1 MGAPAS
7 ARDLARRLGYDF
19 KQPEL
24 LERAVTHSS
33 MLANAGG
40 GTSEKS
46 YERLEFLGDRVLGL
60 VAADMLIEAFPNEN
74 EGQLARRHVALV
86 RQEALARVAGEIDLG
101 TYINMARS
109 EEESGGRNNPAT
121 LADAC
126 EAVIAALY
134 IDGGLETA
142 ARFIR
147 GAWRAMLAETP
158 SPPKDAKTALQEWVQ
173 SRGLAL
179 PSYREVS
186 REGPDHGPVFT
197 VEVAISGFAP
207 VNGQGASK
215 RAAEQR
221 AAEEM
226 MKKVNN
232 V

>member
-1 MGAPAS
+1 MGASAS
-7 ARDLARRLGYDF
+7 ASDLARRLGYDF
-19 KQPEL
+19 TQPAL

-40 GTSEKS
+40 GTAEKS

-60 VAADMLIEAFPNEN
+60 VAADMLIEAFPDEN

-86 RQEALARVAGEIDLG
+86 RQEALARVAEEIDLG
-101 TYINMARS
+101 KYLNLARS

-126 EAVIAALY
+126 EAVIGALY
-134 IDGGLETA
+134 MDGGLETA

-147 GAWRAMLAETP
+147 GAWGDMLTQTP

-173 SRGLAL
+173 GRGLPL
-179 PSYREVS
+179 PSYREIS

-197 VEVAISGFAP
+197 VEVAIQGFDP
-207 VNGQGASK
+207 VSGQGASK

-226 MKKVNN
+226 MKKVQN

>member
-19 KQPEL
+19 KQPHL
-24 LERAVTHSS
+24 LDRAMMHSS
-33 MLANAGG
+33 MLASGGG

-60 VAADMLIEAFPNEN
+60 VAADMLIEAFPDEN

-86 RQEALARVAGEIDLG
+86 RQEALARVAGELELG
-101 TYINMARS
+101 NYLNLARS

-126 EAVIAALY
+126 EAVIGALY

-142 ARFIR
+142 ARFIQ

-158 SPPKDAKTALQEWVQ
+158 SPPKDAKTTLQEWVQ
-173 SRGLAL
+173 GRGLPL
-179 PSYREVS
+179 PSYHEVS

-197 VEVAISGFAP
+197 VEVRVQGFDP

-226 MKKVNN
+226 MKKVND

>member
-7 ARDLARRLGYDF
+7 ATDLARRLGYDF

-24 LERAVTHSS
+24 LERALTHSS
-33 MLANAGG
+33 TLVGVSGG
-40 GTSEKS
+40 AAEKS

-60 VAADMLIEAFPNEN
+60 IAADMLIEAFPNEN

-86 RQEALARVAGEIDLG
+86 RQEALARVALDIDLG
-101 TYINMARS
+101 PYLNVARS
-109 EEESGGRNNPAT
+109 EEESGGRNNPAI

-126 EAVIAALY
+126 EAVIGALY
-134 IDGGLETA
+134 LDGGLETA
-142 ARFIR
+142 GRFIR
-147 GAWRAMLAETP
+147 SAWRAMLAETP
-158 SPPKDAKTALQEWVQ
+158 SPPKDAKTALQEWAQ
-173 SRGLAL
+173 GRGLPL
-179 PSYREVS
+179 PGYREVS

-197 VEVAISGFAP
+197 VEVQVQGFEP
-207 VNGQGASK
+207 MSGQGASK

-226 MKKVNN
+226 MKKVKD

>member
-7 ARDLARRLGYDF
+7 ANDLARRLGYDF
-19 KQPEL
+19 KQPQL
-24 LERAVTHSS
+24 LERALTHSS

-40 GTSEKS
+40 GTAEKS

-60 VAADMLIEAFPNEN
+60 VAADMLIEAFPDEN

-101 TYINMARS
+101 NHLNLARS

-126 EAVIAALY
+126 EAVIGALY
-134 IDGGLETA
+134 LDGGLETA

-147 GAWRAMLAETP
+147 SAWRAMLAETP

-173 SRGLAL
+173 GRGWPL

-197 VEVAISGFAP
+197 VEVSIQGFEA
-207 VNGQGASK
+207 VSGQGASK

-226 MKKVNN
+226 MKKVKD

>member
-19 KQPEL
+19 KQPQL

-33 MLANAGG
+33 ILASAGG

-60 VAADMLIEAFPNEN
+60 VAADMLIEAFPDEN

-86 RQEALARVAGEIDLG
+86 RQEALARVAHEIDLG
-101 TYINMARS
+101 SYLNLARS
-109 EEESGGRNNPAT
+109 EEESGGRHNPAT

-126 EAVIAALY
+126 EAVIGALY
-134 IDGGLETA
+134 LDGGLETA

-147 GAWRAMLAETP
+147 HAWRAMLAETP
-158 SPPKDAKTALQEWVQ
+158 SPPKDAKTTLQEWVQ
-173 SRGLAL
+173 GRGLAL

-197 VEVAISGFAP
+197 VEVAIVGYDP

-226 MKKVNN
+226 MKKVND

>member
-7 ARDLARRLGYDF
+7 ATDLARRLGYDF
-19 KQPEL
+19 KQPDL
-24 LERAVTHSS
+24 LNRAVTHSS
-33 MLANAGG
+33 MLANAVG
-40 GTSEKS
+40 GTAEKS

-60 VAADMLIEAFPNEN
+60 VAADMLIEAFPDEN

-86 RQEALARVAGEIDLG
+86 RQEALARVAQEIELG
-101 TYINMARS
+101 SYLNLARS

-126 EAVIAALY
+126 EAVIGALY
-134 IDGGLETA
+134 MDGGLETA

-147 GAWRAMLAETP
+147 SAWRAMLTETP
-158 SPPKDAKTALQEWVQ
+158 TPPKDAKTALQEWVQ
-173 SRGLAL
+173 GRGWPL
-179 PSYREVS
+179 PSYREIS

-197 VEVAISGFAP
+197 VEVTIQGFDP
-207 VNGQGASK
+207 VNGQGGSK

-226 MKKVNN
+226 MKKVGN